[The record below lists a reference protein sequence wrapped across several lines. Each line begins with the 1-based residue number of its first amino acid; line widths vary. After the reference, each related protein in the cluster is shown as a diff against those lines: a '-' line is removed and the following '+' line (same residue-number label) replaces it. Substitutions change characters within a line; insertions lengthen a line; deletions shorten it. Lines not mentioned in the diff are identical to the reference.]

1 MKKVEINFENAD
13 YLIDKLQDILADY
26 LHGGES
32 DEVIAKFEELL
43 YVTDAK
49 PKMPNLKP
57 FSLVDAKAGKPVCTR
72 DGRRA
77 RIICFDY
84 CGTSEYFPIIALVK
98 YHDSNNMPCE
108 CIIRYTKDGKCDK
121 HGSPHKHDLMM
132 LPEKKEGYMLLRKG
146 SLLFPNKEEAEKECT
161 NDYYVAKVSWEE

>member
-1 MKKVEINFENAD
+1 MKKIEINYENAD

-43 YVTDAK
+43 NVIDTK
-49 PKMPNLKP
+49 SKMPNLKP

-72 DGRRA
+72 DGRKA
-77 RIICFDY
+77 RIICFDAKGIQPIVALIT
-84 CGTSEYFPIIALVK
+84 CGNEEKSV
-98 YHDSNNMPCE
+98 
-108 CIIRYTKDGKCDK
+108 RYKISGRFRFDEILDEA
-121 HGSPHKHDLMM
+121 DLMM
-132 LPEKKEGYMLLRKG
+132 LSEKKEGYMLLRKG

-161 NDYYVAKVSWEE
+161 NDYLLLK